1 MGELKKLG
9 IRIGYTTARNI
20 LKNAGHYPAPDK
32 AKKKPPMPWTT
43 FIHAHIDTIVA
54 CDFFT
59 KPIVTLRGV
68 RDAYVLVF
76 IHLGS
81 RKVFSSPS
89 TYHPYSDWVMQQA
102 RNATMWMD
110 EEGIAPRFLIR
121 DRDGKFPDEFDA
133 FWKPD
138 VRCIRIP
145 IKAPMAN
152 SFCESYIGKMKQEV
166 LNHLICFSRG
176 HLDYIL
182 RVWHKHYHEQR
193 PHRGVGRDNTVLDE
207 AFVPKT
213 EGAVRCKSELG
224 GLIKSYYRDAA

>member
-1 MGELKKLG
+1 MRILRSRIDANRIVPTPAEKAELL
-9 IRIGYTTARNI
+9 RIGESIEHDIADVMHVVLPSTYR
-20 LKNAGHYPAPDK
+20 K
-32 AKKKPPMPWTT
+32 W
-43 FIHAHIDTIVA
+43 
-54 CDFFT
+54 
-59 KPIVTLRGV
+59 V
-68 RDAYVLVF
+68 RQRRKGYRFVPSGRPCIPEAT
-76 IHLGS
+76 
-81 RKVFSSPS
+81 RKVFPSPS
-89 TYHPYSDWVMQQA
+89 TYHPDFDWVMQQA
-102 RNATMWMD
+102 RNAAMWMD
-110 EEGIAPRFLIR
+110 DEGTAPRFLIR
-121 DRDGKFPDEFDA
+121 DRDRKYPDEFDA

-152 SFCESYIGKMKQEV
+152 AFCETYIGKMKQEV
-166 LNHLICFSRG
+166 LNHFICFSRG

-224 GLIKSYYRDAA
+224 GLIKSYYREAA